1 MRIFSFFVVCPSS
14 GAHEYSF
21 FCRVCVVGTV
31 YGTFPNSREQRKS
44 GKHKTFAEDVIKSRD
59 CYHVET
65 TIRPRL
71 GSNLGI
77 PSLHLRS
84 QRDTQRTPFRSG
96 SSQAGGAKMANIKL
110 LQKTALNPE
119 IATTSRPLLGRALGA
134 ISGFQTYICVHSVIR
149 SGPHSGL
156 DHRRQ
161 GEQK

>member
-1 MRIFSFFVVCPSS
+1 MNIHFSVVC
-14 GAHEYSF
+14 
-21 FCRVCVVGTV
+21 VLWV
-31 YGTFPNSREQRKS
+31 YGTFPNRREQRKS
-44 GKHKTFAEDVIKSRD
+44 GKHKTFAEDGIKSRH

-134 ISGFQTYICVHSVIR
+134 ISGSQAYICVCNLNSSPIR
-149 SGPHSGL
+149 SAVRWS
-156 DHRRQ
+156 
-161 GEQK
+161 QKW